1 MTRSYKTVSVPLDII
16 ALLDEV
22 KKELE
27 QKLGMQFSYP
37 QVIAY
42 LVKHRSI

>member
-1 MTRSYKTVSVPLDII
+1 MPLDVM

-27 QKLGMQFSYP
+27 QKFGVNFSYP
-37 QVIAY
+37 QVVTY

>member
-1 MTRSYKTVSVPLDII
+1 MRSYKTLSIPLDVI

-27 QKLGMQFSYP
+27 KKFGVNFSYP
-37 QVIAY
+37 QVVTY

>member
-1 MTRSYKTVSVPLDII
+1 MRPYKTISMPLDVM

-27 QKLGMQFSYP
+27 QKFGVNFSYP
-37 QVIAY
+37 QVVTY

>member
-1 MTRSYKTVSVPLDII
+1 MRSYKTISVPLDVI

-27 QKLGMQFSYP
+27 KKFGVSFSYP
-37 QVIAY
+37 QVVTY
-42 LVKHRSI
+42 LVKHRSV

>member
-1 MTRSYKTVSVPLDII
+1 MRSYKTISVPLDVI

-27 QKLGMQFSYP
+27 KKFGVAFSYP
-37 QVIAY
+37 QV
-42 LVKHRSI
+42 VT

>member
-1 MTRSYKTVSVPLDII
+1 MRSYKTISVPLDVIT
-16 ALLDEV
+16 LLDEV

-27 QKLGMQFSYP
+27 KKFGVSFSYP
-37 QVIAY
+37 QVITY

>member
-1 MTRSYKTVSVPLDII
+1 MRSYKTISVPLDVI

-27 QKLGMQFSYP
+27 KKFGVSFSYP
-37 QVIAY
+37 QVVSY